1 MSDIALTMPDG
12 SVRPFARGGTGAD
25 LAADISRSLAKR
37 AVAIRVG
44 GALRDLAEPL
54 TEDGAVEIVTRD
66 DPDGL
71 DLIRHDAAHA
81 LAEAAKELYPEVQI
95 TIGPVIENGFYYDFS
110 RAEPFTPD
118 DLARL
123 EERMREIVD
132 RDEPIAREVWDR
144 DEAARFFEGEGERY
158 KAEIIRSIPSEE
170 PITLYRQGG
179 FLDLCRG
186 PHLPSTGRLGKAF
199 KLMSVAGAYWR
210 GDHRNEMLQRIYGT
224 AWRTEKELG
233 AYLERLEEAERR
245 DHRRLGR
252 EMGLF
257 HLQEEAA
264 GSVFWMPKG
273 WTLFRVCEDYM
284 RMRLDANGY
293 VEVKTPQLLD
303 RALWEA
309 SGHWEKFREHM
320 FVAEAAEDRLFA
332 LKPMNCPGHVQIFK
346 QGIKSYR
353 DLPLRMAEFGA
364 CHRNE
369 PSGAL
374 HGIMRVRAFTQDD
387 AHIFATEDQ
396 VTAETE
402 RFCALLTS
410 IYADFGFEDV
420 LVKFSD
426 RPEVRA
432 GEDEVWDKAETALLD
447 AVRAAGLEVELNP
460 GEGAFYGPKLE
471 FVLRDAIGRD
481 WQCGTFQVDFVL
493 PERLNANYVDES
505 GERRRPV
512 MLHRAILGSFERFIG
527 VLIEHYAGR
536 FPLWLAPVQA
546 VVATITGDADGYARE
561 VFARLREAGLRA
573 ELDLRNEKI
582 GYKVREHSVAKVP
595 VMLVVGRREAE
606 QGTVALRRL
615 GSQRQEILAVADA
628 IHTLCEEAAVP
639 SRGR

>member
-1 MSDIALTMPDG
+1 MSEIALTLPDG
-12 SVRPFARGGTGAD
+12 SVRGFPRGSTGAD
-25 LAADISRSLAKR
+25 LAAAISRSLAR
-37 AVAIRVG
+37 AAVAVRVDG
-44 GALRDLAEPL
+44 VLRDLSEPL
-54 TEDGAVEIVTRD
+54 AADAAVEVVTRAH
-66 DPDGL
+66 PDGL

-81 LAEAAKELYPEVQI
+81 LAEAAKELYPEIQI

-118 DLARL
+118 DLAKL
-123 EERMREIVD
+123 EERMRAIVD

-144 DEAARFFEGEGERY
+144 DEAARFFEGEGEHY
-158 KAEIIRSIPSEE
+158 KAEIIRSIPSAE
-170 PITLYRQGG
+170 PITLYRQGD
-179 FLDLCRG
+179 FVDLCRG
-186 PHLPSTGRLGKAF
+186 PHLPSTGKLGKAF

-224 AWRTEKELG
+224 AWRDEKELKTH
-233 AYLERLEEAERR
+233 LERLAEAERR

-264 GSVFWMPKG
+264 GSVFWLPKG
-273 WTLFRVCEDYM
+273 WALFRACEDYM
-284 RMRLDANGY
+284 RARLDANGY

-402 RFCALLTS
+402 RFCTLLQS
-410 IYADFGFEDV
+410 VYADFGFDDI

-426 RPEVRA
+426 RPETRA
-432 GEDEVWDKAETALLD
+432 GEDAVWDKAETALMD
-447 AVRAAGLEVELNP
+447 AVRATGLEVELNP

-493 PERLNANYVDES
+493 PERLNASYVDEN
-505 GERRRPV
+505 GEKQRPV

-527 VLIEHYAGR
+527 VLIEHFAGR

-546 VVATITGDADGYARE
+546 VVATITSDADDYALE
-561 VFARLREAGLRA
+561 VFERLRAAGLRA
-573 ELDLRNEKI
+573 ELDRRNEKI
-582 GYKVREHSVAKVP
+582 GFKVREHSVAKVP
-595 VMLVVGRREAE
+595 VLLVVGRREAE

-615 GSQRQEILAVADA
+615 GSSRQEILAVCDS
-628 IHTLCEEAAVP
+628 IHTLSEEAAAP
-639 SRGR
+639 GRGR